1 MARCRVVLPRRRCRA
16 VMHTRGRGNHDRTRR
31 RRRRSHNHHWTRRRR
46 RRSYD
51 HNGLGRRRRRSHN
64 HHWTRRRRRRR
75 RCNHNRSRCNYNRSR
90 RRRRRWSYHDRRR
103 SNDFFDQMY
112 DTGSEFQTFIA
123 MMFVFSVRSSIRIGG
138 DKQQGRCRQSA
149 QINFLHD
156 PNLSVKIYSGT
167 FTNSSPGCKI
177 ALKIMIANF
186 FAFGNCKYKI
196 FFVVNTI
203 SCNK

>member
-16 VMHTRGRGNHDRTRR
+16 VMHTRGRGNHDRTR
-31 RRRRSHNHHWTRRRR
+31 S
-46 RRSYD
+46 
-51 HNGLGRRRRRSHN
+51 RRRSHN

-90 RRRRRWSYHDRRR
+90 RRRRWSYHDRRW

-186 FAFGNCKYKI
+186 FALGNCKYKI

-203 SCNK
+203 SRNK